1 MSFDEETENFVSQK
15 EVHAL
20 EDSYHFLKNEKAE
33 LLKDREKLTTQKHRV
48 S

>member
-20 EDSYHFLKNEKAE
+20 EDSYHFLKNEKPNY
-33 LLKDREKLTTQKHRV
+33 
-48 S
+48 